1 VTVNCDAVAREVA
14 DEAAAMARSGW
25 TGGPLRVHVEV
36 DTGMTRGGLAPADTP
51 AAVARLAG
59 TPGVLLEGLWT
70 HLSTPE
76 DPALAGAQVG
86 AFGGAAR
93 VVESTGIAVPVRHVA
108 TSGSALLRTAPGY
121 DLVRIGVAAYGIVP
135 DGFRGPAGDDH
146 GLTPALSLRAHPVR
160 IEEVARGTRVGYGG
174 DWRAA
179 HPSVIATVPV
189 GYADGYARS
198 SWPGAE
204 ALVRGRRVPIVGRV
218 SMDAVTIDVTD
229 VPGVSRE
236 DVVVLIGSQGDE
248 RIGAQDLA
256 TLRRTISWEVVSTLS
271 ARLARVYR
279 EDGRPVAVRQAGS
292 SRVQVVASA
301 TVQAAA
307 WTGGAGGSMGDGSNP
322 VHVEGDD
329 STSNGGRLP
338 VAVRIGYG

>member
-1 VTVNCDAVAREVA
+1 
-14 DEAAAMARSGW
+14 
-25 TGGPLRVHVEV
+25 
-36 DTGMTRGGLAPADTP
+36 
-51 AAVARLAG
+51 
-59 TPGVLLEGLWT
+59 
-70 HLSTPE
+70 
-76 DPALAGAQVG
+76 
-86 AFGGAAR
+86 
-93 VVESTGIAVPVRHVA
+93 
-108 TSGSALLRTAPGY
+108 
-121 DLVRIGVAAYGIVP
+121 
-135 DGFRGPAGDDH
+135 
-146 GLTPALSLRAHPVR
+146 
-160 IEEVARGTRVGYGG
+160 
-174 DWRAA
+174 
-179 HPSVIATVPV
+179 
-189 GYADGYARS
+189 
-198 SWPGAE
+198 
-204 ALVRGRRVPIVGRV
+204 
-218 SMDAVTIDVTD
+218 